1 MEDRGLA
8 SILIPPSSILD
19 RSRLTTFPTWLS
31 AVGDI
36 TLRRE
41 FPLLLPPLRSIESP
55 QLTENRT
62 PRVGKTRALSK
73 VCAAV

>member
-1 MEDRGLA
+1 MEDCAAFYSFYPR
-8 SILIPPSSILD
+8 SSILD
-19 RSRLTTFPTWLS
+19 CSRLTTFQNRLS

-41 FPLLLPPLRSIESP
+41 FPLLLPPFRSIEPP
-55 QLTENRT
+55 QVTENRT

-73 VCAAV
+73 RVRGF

>member
-1 MEDRGLA
+1 VDCVTY
-8 SILIPPSSILD
+8 PPSSIFD
-19 RSRLTTFPTWLS
+19 RSRLTTFPTGLS

-41 FPLLLPPLRSIESP
+41 FPLLLPPFRSIEST
-55 QLTENRT
+55 QLLENRT

-73 VCAAV
+73 RVRGF

>member
-1 MEDRGLA
+1 MEDRGLRDL
-8 SILIPPSSILD
+8 SSRSSIFD

-41 FPLLLPPLRSIESP
+41 FPLLLPPFRSIEPP
-55 QLTENRT
+55 QVTENRT

-73 VCAAV
+73 RVRGF